1 MKKIFS
7 LFLFVLIS
15 AFVLAQTTYTTAQSG
30 SIGILILHGLEGV
43 PPSLL
48 GDNIVII
55 DQNHKLLNSFFRS
68 QMAVLLS
75 NPMQNFYILTEI
87 IVFLQLELLI

>member
-30 SIGILILHGLEGV
+30 DWNTNSTWVGGV
-43 PPSLL
+43 LPPFNQN
-48 GDNIVII
+48 NIVII
-55 DQNHKLLNSFFRS
+55 DQNHEVTLDVVYFARW
-68 QMAVLLS
+68 Q
-75 NPMQNFYILTEI
+75 YYC
-87 IVFLQLELLI
+87 